1 MQGERCCCGIGQP
14 QRIHADLVTPLD
26 ACPAASAPPDTA
38 EPAAEQGGSPTCWRR
53 SLPSVLKRKTENA
66 RWSLPRGRS
75 GQKTCVS
82 YLLSVPAAAPRR
94 TEKRDQPS
102 KIAARRGADAVQ
114 IAAGRSTLM
123 LT

>member
-1 MQGERCCCGIGQP
+1 MPHTNEELNLLEEKFALGVKEE
-14 QRIHADLVTPLD
+14 D
-26 ACPAASAPPDTA
+26 
-38 EPAAEQGGSPTCWRR
+38 
-53 SLPSVLKRKTENA
+53 RKGAVELATRALRTENVRLILVVRA
-66 RWSLPRGRS
+66 CHR
-75 GQKTCVS
+75 
-82 YLLSVPAAAPRR
+82 AAPRR